1 MSNLKSHLQSV
12 VAAKIP
18 EAFVLRSSP
27 FEFTPTG
34 ISQLDSLIQGFQRG
48 GLTEIYGPVSS
59 GRTTI
64 AISFMAELTHQ
75 NEEVCAIVDVFD
87 SLDPTSLAT
96 AGVDLNRVLW
106 VRCGNPQPG
115 DSMPLAAKVKSQL
128 EQSQPPSLTTNQPLV
143 LPSRHPRNEAH
154 GLSHAVAD
162 LMGNASGNLRKPIPL
177 TGDKSNCEQV
187 SIDRLPPRRGD
198 TVLTKL
204 PWPSGER
211 QSQSERISSRLP
223 RLVAAKRKAGT
234 STHHPVDNQTLWK
247 RLEQALKATDLLL
260 HNGGFGAVILDL
272 GDVPPV
278 NVRRIPLAFWF
289 RFRRAVENTPTAFI
303 LLTREPCAQTCAS
316 MELRCERC
324 SERWGRATDS
334 NGEFEIR
341 TLDGLDLEV
350 EIVRSR
356 MGHSGTEVQRKMKI
370 WTLRR

>member
-12 VAAKIP
+12 VAAKVP
-18 EAFVLRSSP
+18 GAFVLKSSP
-27 FEFTPTG
+27 FKFIPTG

-59 GRTTI
+59 GRTTF
-64 AISFMAELTHQ
+64 AISFMAEMTRQ
-75 NEEVCAIVDVFD
+75 EDVCAIVDAFD
-87 SLDPTSLAT
+87 SLDPASLAA
-96 AGVDLNRVLW
+96 AGVELNRVLW
-106 VRCGNPQPG
+106 VRCGNSQPG
-115 DSMPLAAKVKSQL
+115 DSIPLAAKVKL
-128 EQSQPPSLTTNQPLV
+128 KQSQHPFPSLTTNQPLV
-143 LPSRHPRNEAH
+143 LSSRHPRNEAH

-162 LMGNASGNLRKPIPL
+162 LMGGASGNFRKPIPL
-177 TGDKSNCEQV
+177 TGDKSNCEQA
-187 SIDRLPPRRGD
+187 SIDRLPPRRG
-198 TVLTKL
+198 
-204 PWPSGER
+204 
-211 QSQSERISSRLP
+211 SRLT
-223 RLVAAKRKAGT
+223 RLAAAKRKTET
-234 STHHPVDNQTLWK
+234 SAHHLVDNQTLWT